1 MPPIV
6 DGRMGDEVQAA
17 TEPSGTPSVD
27 VVVATHHRPD
37 LLRAALR
44 SIMEQDYAGP
54 VTCLVVFDRAEPDHS
69 LERDDPQ
76 RRVRV
81 VTNERTPGLAGAR
94 NTGIL
99 AGIGDLVAFCDD
111 DDEWLSDKLTRQ
123 VHMLSRTPA
132 DTVVTGITVEYAD
145 REVTRVPT
153 AGSVRLGELVRRRV
167 MEAHP
172 STVLV
177 RRSALVAR
185 IGLVDEDIPGS
196 YGEDYDWILRAAEA
210 GDLAVVEAALVRVRW
225 GQSLFS
231 QQWQTIY
238 EALGYLLDKHP
249 AFRRD
254 PRALARV
261 TGQQAFALA
270 ALGERRLAARAA
282 VSTIR
287 TSPRERR
294 AYLAL
299 AVASGVVS
307 APRVLDLAHRR
318 GRGI

>member
-1 MPPIV
+1 MLSS
-6 DGRMGDEVQAA
+6 E
-17 TEPSGTPSVD
+17 TPASSVD
-27 VVVATHHRPD
+27 VVVATHHRPE
-37 LLRAALR
+37 LLRAALA
-44 SIMEQDYAGP
+44 SIMQQTYAGP
-54 VTCLVVFDRAEPDHS
+54 ITCLVVFDQAEPDRS
-69 LERDDPQ
+69 LERDDPH
-76 RRVRV
+76 RSVRV
-81 VTNERTPGLAGAR
+81 VTNDRTPGLAGAR

-99 AGIGDLVAFCDD
+99 AGEGDLVAFCDD
-111 DDEWLSDKLTRQ
+111 DDEWLPDKVACQ
-123 VHMLSRTPA
+123 VDALARTSA
-132 DTVVTGITVEYAD
+132 DTVVTGITVRYSD
-145 REVTRVPT
+145 REVSRVPT
-153 AGSVRLGELVRRRV
+153 PASVRLEHLVRHRG

-177 RRSALVAR
+177 RRSALTER

-210 GDLAVVEAALVRVRW
+210 GDLAVVEAPLVIVRW

-231 QQWQTIY
+231 QRWQTIHD
-238 EALGYLLDKHP
+238 ALGYLLDKHP

-254 PRALARV
+254 PQALARI

-270 ALGERRLAARAA
+270 ALGRRRDAVRAA
-282 VSTIR
+282 VR
-287 TSPRERR
+287 TLRSSPRERR

-299 AVASGVVS
+299 AVASGAVS

>member
-1 MPPIV
+1 VLSSDRESPTPPI
-6 DGRMGDEVQAA
+6 
-17 TEPSGTPSVD
+17 D

-37 LLRAALR
+37 LLRTALQ
-44 SIMEQDYAGP
+44 SILDQTYPGP
-54 VTCLVVFDRAEPDHS
+54 ITCLVVFDRSEPDHS
-69 LERDDPQ
+69 LERSDRH

-81 VTNERTPGLAGAR
+81 VSNDRTPGLAGAR

-99 AGIGDLVAFCDD
+99 AGDGELVAFCDD
-111 DDEWLSDKLTRQ
+111 DDEWLPDKLIRQ
-123 VHMLSRTPA
+123 VDALGGARA
-132 DTVVTGITVEYAD
+132 DTAVTGITVLYAD
-145 REVTRVPT
+145 HEVNRVPT
-153 AGSVRLGELVRRRV
+153 AASVRLGQLVRRRV

-177 RRSALVAR
+177 RRAALTER

-210 GDLAVVEAALVRVRW
+210 GDLAVVEAPLVKVRW

-231 QQWQTIY
+231 QKWQTIHD
-238 EALGYLLDKHP
+238 ALGYLVDKHP
-249 AFRRD
+249 AFRQDR
-254 PRALARV
+254 RALARI

-270 ALGERRLAARAA
+270 ALGRRRDAARAA
-282 VSTIR
+282 AR
-287 TSPRERR
+287 TLRSSPRERR

>member
-1 MPPIV
+1 V
-6 DGRMGDEVQAA
+6 QGGGDVHHS
-17 TEPSGTPSVD
+17 TEPSAAPSID
-27 VVVATHHRPD
+27 VVVATHHRPE

-44 SIMEQDYAGP
+44 SIVEQDYAGP
-54 VTCLVVFDRAEPDHS
+54 VTCVVVVDRAEPDRS
-69 LERDDPQ
+69 LERDDRG

-81 VTNERTPGLAGAR
+81 VTNARTPGLAGAR

-99 AGIGDLVAFCDD
+99 AGAGELVAFCDD
-111 DDEWLSDKLTRQ
+111 DDEWLPDKLTRQ
-123 VHMLSRTPA
+123 VETLSSAAA
-132 DTVVTGITVEYAD
+132 DTVVTGITVQYAD

-153 AGSVRLGELVRRRV
+153 AGSVRVEELVRRRV

-177 RRSALVAR
+177 RRSALADR

-210 GDLAVVEAALVRVRW
+210 GELAVVEAALVRVRW

-231 QQWQTIY
+231 QKWQTIHD
-238 EALGYLLDKHP
+238 ALGYLLDKHP

-270 ALGERRLAARAA
+270 ALGQRGAATRTALR
-282 VSTIR
+282 TIR

-299 AVASGVVS
+299 AVASGAVS

>member
-1 MPPIV
+1 MLSSES
-6 DGRMGDEVQAA
+6 R
-17 TEPSGTPSVD
+17 PSPVD
-27 VVVATHHRPD
+27 VVVATHLRPE
-37 LLRAALR
+37 LLRAALA
-44 SIMEQDYAGP
+44 SIMQQTYPGP
-54 VTCLVVFDRAEPDHS
+54 IRCIVVFDQADPDLS
-69 LERDDPQ
+69 LERQEPH
-76 RRVRV
+76 RSIHVVR
-81 VTNERTPGLAGAR
+81 NERTPGLAGAR

-99 AGIGDLVAFCDD
+99 AGEGELVAFCDD
-111 DDEWLSDKLTRQ
+111 DDEWMPDKLDRQ
-123 VHMLSRTPA
+123 VDALTRTSA
-132 DTVVTGITVEYAD
+132 DTVVTGITVRYGD
-145 REVTRVPT
+145 REVSRVPT
-153 AGSVRLGELVRRRV
+153 PASVRLEHLIRHRG

-177 RRSALVAR
+177 RRSALVGD

-210 GDLAVVEAALVRVRW
+210 GELAVVAAPLVVVRW
-225 GQSLFS
+225 GQSLFA
-231 QQWQTIY
+231 QRWQTIHD
-238 EALGYLLDKHP
+238 ALGYLLDKHP
-249 AFRRD
+249 AFRQD
-254 PRALARV
+254 PQALARI

-270 ALGERRLAARAA
+270 ALGQRRSAARAA
-282 VSTIR
+282 VRTIR

>member
-1 MPPIV
+1 VLSSDPESPTPP
-6 DGRMGDEVQAA
+6 
-17 TEPSGTPSVD
+17 VD

-37 LLRAALR
+37 LLRAALQ
-44 SIMEQDYAGP
+44 SILDQTYPGSI
-54 VTCLVVFDRAEPDHS
+54 TCLVVFDRSEPDHS
-69 LERDDPQ
+69 LERDDRH

-81 VTNERTPGLAGAR
+81 VSNHRTPGLAGAR

-99 AGIGDLVAFCDD
+99 AGEGELVAFCDD
-111 DDEWLSDKLTRQ
+111 DDEWLPDKLVRQ
-123 VHMLSRTPA
+123 VDALGGARA
-132 DTVVTGITVEYAD
+132 DTVVTGITVLYAD
-145 REVTRVPT
+145 HEVSRVPT
-153 AGSVRLGELVRRRV
+153 AASVRLGQLVRRRV

-177 RRSALVAR
+177 RRSALTER

-210 GDLAVVEAALVRVRW
+210 GNLAVVEAPLVKVRW

-231 QQWQTIY
+231 QRWQTIHD
-238 EALGYLLDKHP
+238 ALGYLVDKHP
-249 AFRRD
+249 AFRQD
-254 PRALARV
+254 PRALARI

-270 ALGERRLAARAA
+270 ALGRRRDAARAA
-282 VSTIR
+282 AR
-287 TSPRERR
+287 TLRSSPRERR